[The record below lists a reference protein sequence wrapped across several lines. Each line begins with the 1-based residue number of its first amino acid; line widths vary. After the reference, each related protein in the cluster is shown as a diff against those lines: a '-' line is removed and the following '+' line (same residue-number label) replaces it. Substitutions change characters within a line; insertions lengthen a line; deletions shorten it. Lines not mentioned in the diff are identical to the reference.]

1 MKQMKFL
8 AAFAA
13 LLTIA
18 SCSENETIPG
28 PDVDPTGGVALGVTT
43 GVLNTH
49 SKAVVEGA
57 AILYTEGD
65 YKTAAKGLGVT
76 ILNSDGTDQYEANN
90 NTEYTKGT
98 PVWFMGDALG
108 KSWKAISAIGETF
121 AGATVKPYYLTEN
134 VGTVYAY
141 YPYTATVTGSTKE
154 ALAISSPIQKTA
166 SIAIIGSTV
175 NNADMTWDTGTSKW
189 VSNTAAKGT
198 AGRVIANADET
209 DYLFF
214 DGTERY
220 VNNGRAALTEPAGNG
235 DATNPGYSISL
246 NMAHALTMVSFRIYN
261 DGTLDG
267 AGLFTKFEIK
277 NATGKTSLQ
286 TTGTAVMKLA
296 DGAISGLSAGSA
308 SDAISRTIT
317 GYTIPKEIK
326 TGGTE
331 DADHYIVQGTG
342 TTAITGAKVCKK
354 VSALIYPVAAIQE
367 GDLLAVL
374 TIDGK
379 EYTVNI
385 PADAGSWA
393 AGSNYLYTIRASRRA
408 LDITEVT
415 VTPWATEA
423 GGDIDI

>member
-1 MKQMKFL
+1 MKSL
-8 AAFAA
+8 AALAA
-13 LLTIA
+13 LLTVA

-28 PDVDPTGGVALGVTT
+28 PDTDVTGGVALGVTT

-49 SKAVVEGA
+49 TRAVVEGA
-57 AILYTEGD
+57 AITYTESD
-65 YKTAAKGLGVT
+65 YATAAKGVGIA
-76 ILNSDGTDQYEANN
+76 ILNADGTDQYEANN
-90 NTEYTKGT
+90 IVEYAKGT
-98 PVWFMGDALG
+98 PVWFMGDAQG
-108 KSWKAISAIGETF
+108 KNWKAISALGATF
-121 AGATVKPYYLTEN
+121 AGATAKPYYLTES

-141 YPYTATVTGSTKE
+141 YPYTATVTGSKKE
-154 ALAISSPIQKTA
+154 DLSIGCSIQKTA
-166 SIAIIGSTV
+166 VVTINGGTV

-198 AGRVIANADET
+198 SGRVIANADET

-235 DATNPGYSISL
+235 DATNPGYTITL
-246 NMAHALTMVSFRIYN
+246 NMAHALTMVSFRVYN

-277 NATGKTSLQ
+277 NASGKTALQ
-286 TTGTAVMKLA
+286 TTGSAAMKLT
-296 DGAISGLSAGSA
+296 DGTITGLNAGSA
-308 SDAISRTIT
+308 SDAISRTIA

-326 TGGTE
+326 SGDE

-342 TTAITGAKVCKK
+342 TSAVTGAKVCRK
-354 VSALIYPVAAIQE
+354 VSALLYPVAAIQE

-393 AGSNYLYTIRASRRA
+393 AGSNYLYTVRASRRA